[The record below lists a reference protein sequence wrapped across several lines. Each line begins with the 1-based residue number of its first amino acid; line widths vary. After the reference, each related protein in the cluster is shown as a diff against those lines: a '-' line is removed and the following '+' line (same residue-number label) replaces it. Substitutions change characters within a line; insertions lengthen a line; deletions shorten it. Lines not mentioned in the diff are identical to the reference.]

1 MKVDWQLGKESTNK
15 TLPIF
20 KPKIRPSSG
29 KTRVLMYSIIH
40 SVALVEGK
48 SKPQKK
54 VTQTEMIIFDTRE
67 QSKDYVS

>member
-1 MKVDWQLGKESTNK
+1 MKVDWQHGKESINK

-29 KTRVLMYSIIH
+29 KTGVLMYSMIH

-48 SKPQKK
+48 SKPQRKSDSDRND
-54 VTQTEMIIFDTRE
+54 EI
-67 QSKDYVS
+67 